1 METMK
6 TLHKQL
12 RRLYVNYLD
21 IKKNNFQTIGLLL
34 TIFFISLSFSSCD
47 NEVYFQRLYLV
58 DNEVNKEFLIYFESS
73 KNGSMDELP
82 IKITNKILPNQVNH
96 ILYNEVRLIPESLT
110 GSYFFNIWIYN
121 PIDSVYLKLNAD
133 DFRHIEGTVT
143 VERTD
148 SKTDLVKYIYSL
160 HINESLTVKMT
171 KNTHLTD
178 SIFGLKK

>member
-1 METMK
+1 MERMK
-6 TLHKQL
+6 TFQKQL
-12 RRLYVNYLD
+12 NRLNVNYID

-47 NEVYFQRLYLV
+47 NEVYFQRLFLV

-73 KNGSMDELP
+73 KNGSMNELP

-121 PIDSVYLKLNAD
+121 PIDSVYLKLNAEN
-133 DFRHIEGTVT
+133 FWGINGNLKS
-143 VERTD
+143 ERTV
-148 SKTDLVKYIYSL
+148 SKTDLVKYIYSVQ
-160 HINESLTVKMT
+160 INESLTVKMT

-178 SIFGLKK
+178 SVFELNK

>member
-1 METMK
+1 MK
-6 TLHKQL
+6 TLHKHL

-34 TIFFISLSFSSCD
+34 TIFFISFSFSSCD

-96 ILYNEVRLIPESLT
+96 TLYNEVRLIPESLT

-133 DFRHIEGTVT
+133 DFSHIEGNVT

-148 SKTDLVKYIYSL
+148 SKTDLIKYIFSVQ
-160 HINESLTVKMT
+160 INESLTVKMT

-178 SIFGLKK
+178 SIFRLKK